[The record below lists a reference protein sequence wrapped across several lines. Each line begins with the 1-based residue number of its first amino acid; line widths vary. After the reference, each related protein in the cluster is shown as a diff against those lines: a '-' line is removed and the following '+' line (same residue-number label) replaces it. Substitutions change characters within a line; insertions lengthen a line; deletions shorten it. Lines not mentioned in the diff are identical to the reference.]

1 MALIPYMFPIM
12 TQLLELYAAI
22 NTERI
27 QIIHCRNPV
36 VFRAVENSAHRV
48 GSGFCGV
55 LKIKISTKIAT
66 SEALR
71 FIQNYDFAKL

>member
-1 MALIPYMFPIM
+1 MFPIM

-48 GSGFCGV
+48 

-71 FIQNYDFAKL
+71 FIRNYDFAKL